1 MMAPS
6 LPPLDGASPHLLAHR
21 SLLEEA
27 VRLGPVADLAC
38 GRGRNA
44 VEVGQWGLPVVG
56 VDRNPDFLAELKS
69 RTGGLRV
76 RSVRA
81 DLESSAP
88 LPLAAGCCGAV
99 LVFRFLYRPLAPRLE
114 TLLAPGG
121 VLLYETFTLAQADR
135 PGGPNNPAFLLG
147 PGELA
152 GLFPGLETLSCE
164 EDATSG
170 LARLAAR
177 RPR

>member
-1 MMAPS
+1 MTPR
-6 LPPLDGASPHLLAHR
+6 LPALDGASSHLLAHR
-21 SLLEEA
+21 SLLEESA
-27 VRLGPVADLAC
+27 RLGPVADLAC

-44 VEVGQWGLPVVG
+44 VEVGKWGLPVVG
-56 VDRNPDFLAELKS
+56 VDRNREFLTELQS
-69 RTGGLRV
+69 RARGTPV
-76 RSVRA
+76 RGVRA
-81 DLESSAP
+81 DLESRAP
-88 LPLAAGCCGAV
+88 LPLAPGCCGAV
-99 LVFRFLYRPLAPRLE
+99 LVFRFLYRPLAPSLE

-121 VLLYETFTLAQADR
+121 VLLYETFTVLQAER
-135 PGGPNNPAFLLG
+135 PGGPTNPAFLLA

-164 EDATSG
+164 DDGSDG